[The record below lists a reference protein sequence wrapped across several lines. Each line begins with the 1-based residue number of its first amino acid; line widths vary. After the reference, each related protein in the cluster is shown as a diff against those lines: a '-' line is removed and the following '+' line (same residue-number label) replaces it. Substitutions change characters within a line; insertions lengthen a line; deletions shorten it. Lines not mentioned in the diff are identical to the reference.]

1 MQNNACDALVQIAKT
16 EDIESIF
23 AVMKVCADEIP
34 VRMDG
39 GEREKRLRSSIRHG
53 CLNGR
58 SFVDVCDNQIV
69 GFLLV
74 SSGLDK
80 GYFELDYGGVLP
92 EYRGIGLF
100 GRMLGE
106 VKARSGCLD
115 ATVKNANK
123 SGMADKLL
131 KLGFIETGLTH
142 AHDERAFRW
151 VRPGPDAIET
161 FG

>member
-80 GYFELDYGGVLP
+80 GYFELDY
-92 EYRGIGLF
+92 
-100 GRMLGE
+100 
-106 VKARSGCLD
+106 
-115 ATVKNANK
+115 
-123 SGMADKLL
+123 
-131 KLGFIETGLTH
+131 
-142 AHDERAFRW
+142 
-151 VRPGPDAIET
+151 
-161 FG
+161 